1 MFHFG
6 NLILKQIFPFENL
19 PNLKIIQFEQN
30 GRYSG
35 DIFLTLKASQSI
47 ILQHIVYIIIKIS
60 YDLLFLNLN
69 ILYKATPLHK
79 LLVCVIE
86 ELPKAKKDKEKFKL
100 NLLRDGILFQLV
112 VVIYFAVIAYLF
124 LL

>member
-1 MFHFG
+1 M
-6 NLILKQIFPFENL
+6 
-19 PNLKIIQFEQN
+19 
-30 GRYSG
+30 S
-35 DIFLTLKASQSI
+35 LKASQSFF
-47 ILQHIVYIIIKIS
+47 LTHLVYIIIKIS

>member
-1 MFHFG
+1 MLHLG
-6 NLILKQIFPFENL
+6 KLILKLIFSIL
-19 PNLKIIQFEQN
+19 YLSKLKIIQFEQN